1 MRDLSDESA
10 PTSLGEGNCVHG
22 SYVQLGMTTVV
33 QSLERGSD
41 TEVGTRLWYLLHRK
55 SLLVVYEVEELELRR
70 ARSRVVGLKW

>member
-41 TEVGTRLWYLLHRK
+41 TEVGTVCVISSTESPL
-55 SLLVVYEVEELELRR
+55 S
-70 ARSRVVGLKW
+70 